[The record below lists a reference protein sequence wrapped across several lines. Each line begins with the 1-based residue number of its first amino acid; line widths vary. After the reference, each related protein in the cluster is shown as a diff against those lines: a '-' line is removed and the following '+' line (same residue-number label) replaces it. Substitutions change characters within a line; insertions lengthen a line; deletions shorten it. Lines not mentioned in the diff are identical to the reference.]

1 MCAGNVGCSGLDS
14 MWMATKMNP
23 LDQAA
28 VAISVSRQSKKS
40 YLVIALAPCADS
52 QQQNAQDRRPRTRAT
67 ESGPTLVLIH
77 STWHPLL
84 MSSSHAEVKTTT
96 VIKGKTALRWTRTRT
111 SARKV
116 KVTSRPRCRRS
127 TLSFWSPGSKSFC
140 SPSHRSRT
148 RSGK

>member
-1 MCAGNVGCSGLDS
+1 MYEKSHASGEVIRRIEHLGVFVRECVREMLDAVDLIRCGWPRRRTHWTS
-14 MWMATKMNP
+14 AR
-23 LDQAA
+23 AA
-28 VAISVSRQSKKS
+28 VAISVSHQSKKS
-40 YLVIALAPCADS
+40 YLGIALAPCAD
-52 QQQNAQDRRPRTRAT
+52 QQQNAQGRRPRTRAT

-116 KVTSRPRCRRS
+116 KVTSRPRCR
-127 TLSFWSPGSKSFC
+127 
-140 SPSHRSRT
+140 
-148 RSGK
+148 